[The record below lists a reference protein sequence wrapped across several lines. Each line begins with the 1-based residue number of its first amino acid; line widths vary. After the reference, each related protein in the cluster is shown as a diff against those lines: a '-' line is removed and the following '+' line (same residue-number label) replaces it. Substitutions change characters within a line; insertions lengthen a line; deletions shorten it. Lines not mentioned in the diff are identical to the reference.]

1 MGSFQGRA
9 PEEKNLVPRTSPR
22 RKESRSKVA
31 RASCFAN
38 LKTAEMRGFLGF
50 ADEGQ
55 IVVFGLDLDTQFF
68 GFFEL

>member
-9 PEEKNLVPRTSPR
+9 PEEKNLVPSLRG
-22 RKESRSKVA
+22 
-31 RASCFAN
+31 RAV
-38 LKTAEMRGFLGF
+38 LPTLKKTAEMRGFLGF